1 MAGILQYNLLLVNKD
16 KIYQMLMTEL
26 IAIGSFIRK
35 NGIELTVVSSAILF
49 LVLSEQHSI
58 GEEWVDALFFYAA
71 LPLFVILI
79 LRKNPL
85 NYGLRLGNC
94 RLWGFYVVITCLI
107 ALPVL
112 FGVSKL
118 DSLQSYYTMTDFNLF
133 DYFWR
138 TLIYL
143 AAWEFIFRGYML
155 FGLKNKF
162 KKASIFIQMIP
173 FVLLHLGKPEIEI
186 ISTIPM
192 GIFFGWVT
200 YRGNSVWP
208 AVIIHVFI
216 NIVFRIIVN

>member
-1 MAGILQYNLLLVNKD
+1 
-16 KIYQMLMTEL
+16 MLMTEL
-26 IAIGSFIRK
+26 KAIGSFIRK
-35 NGIELTVVSSAILF
+35 SGIELTVVSSAILF
-49 LVLSEQHSI
+49 LVLSEHHSI
-58 GEEWVDALFFYAA
+58 GEEWVDAPFFYAA
-71 LPLFVILI
+71 LPLIAILI

-107 ALPVL
+107 ALPIL
-112 FGVSKL
+112 FGVSKV
-118 DSLQSYYTMTDFNLF
+118 DSLQSYYTITDFNLI

-138 TLIYL
+138 TFIYL
-143 AAWEFIFRGYML
+143 SAWEFIFRGYML

-162 KKASIFIQMIP
+162 KEASIFIQMIP
-173 FVLLHLGKPEIEI
+173 FVLLHLGKPEIET

-192 GIFFGWVT
+192 GIYLGWVA

-216 NIVFRIIVN
+216 NVVFRIIVN